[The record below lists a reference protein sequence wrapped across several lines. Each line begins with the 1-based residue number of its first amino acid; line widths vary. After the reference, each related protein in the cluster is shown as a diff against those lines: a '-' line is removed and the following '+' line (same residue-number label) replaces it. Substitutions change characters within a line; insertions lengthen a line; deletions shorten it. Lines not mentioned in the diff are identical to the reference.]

1 MPNLPI
7 SQLPQSTTLQGDE
20 LFVDVQGG
28 VTKYTTLD
36 DVTGYV
42 TGSIDYITPAQTGS
56 LVNTTYGLY
65 NQTGSYTAISQST
78 AETNII
84 GGGVGTLS
92 VPAGG
97 FQQGQ
102 AYQLTVTGTGT
113 FHNND
118 TLDIHVETAAGVHLT
133 RTGAFT
139 IANASDTRWK
149 LDINFSIHQIGPA
162 GTAAIVSAG
171 TFMYTKNASTQF
183 EGVNFGTENSTTFDT
198 TVDNTLTVKATFSS
212 ALNVLTTR
220 LFTLHKIY

>member
-1 MPNLPI
+1 MADKRITELNQLNELASNDLFAVVDLSATETKKVTFGSLESNL
-7 SQLPQSTTLQGDE
+7 
-20 LFVDVQGG
+20 
-28 VTKYTTLD
+28 
-36 DVTGYV
+36 
-42 TGSIDYITPAQTGS
+42 TGSFVTPAQTGS
-56 LVNTTYGLY
+56 FVNTSYGLY

-113 FHNND
+113 FNNND

-149 LDINFSIHQIGPA
+149 LDINFSIHQIGSA

-171 TFMYTKNASTQF
+171 TFMYTKDASTNF

-212 ALNVLTTR
+212 TQNVLTTR